1 MPNKRDPQKR
11 IVSFWLPEELKARLQ
26 RIAKARGVSLS
37 DLLIDQMQEL
47 AKGEDNGTKDEDDGG
62 AGREDGA
69 GD

>member
-47 AKGEDNGTKDEDDGG
+47 AKGEDNGVEDKDDGG

>member
-26 RIAKARGVSLS
+26 KIAKARGVSLS
-37 DLLIDQMQEL
+37 DLMIDQMQGL
-47 AKGEDNGTKDEDDGG
+47 AKGEDNGTEDEDDSG